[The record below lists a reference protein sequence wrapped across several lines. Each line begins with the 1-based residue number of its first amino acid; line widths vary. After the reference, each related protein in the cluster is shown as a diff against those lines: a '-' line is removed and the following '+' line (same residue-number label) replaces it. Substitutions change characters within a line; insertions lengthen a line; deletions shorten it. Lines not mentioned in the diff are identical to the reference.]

1 MLRTAVKVLLC
12 ALALGGGVGLAATT
26 NLAKPAFEPSFAHA
40 AVPAAPPPAEV
51 EAPEPAAPLAI
62 TEARDVYGEAFKNG
76 LVITG
81 ASKNRILLFTFD
93 DGPNKHTTP
102 RILDHLD
109 AAGVR
114 AVFFLT
120 TSRMNGDNRREYQ
133 EREIARE
140 IVRRGHMV
148 ASHTYDHLSLLS
160 LEGHEVNYQLT
171 ESEKMF
177 EIAFG
182 ERPWLL
188 RPPGGN
194 RSPRIDRLLAARGYT
209 QVHWTLGAGD
219 TQVKTPAEVA
229 GTFWRVFERRERESG
244 DRGGVVLLHDIY
256 HWSVDAFPLIVE
268 EIRRRNCELL
278 ARNEEL
284 YEIVSDPGLFFVP
297 RGDRSPSAEAPA
309 VELSPEALEARQAP
323 LREETRQL
331 CSVRAGL
338 ADPAFPEHVV
348 R

>member
-1 MLRTAVKVLLC
+1 MLRKGLQVLLC
-12 ALALGGGVGLAATT
+12 ALALGGGVALAATT
-26 NLAKPAFEPSFAHA
+26 TLGRPAFEPSYAHA
-40 AVPAAPPPAEV
+40 AAPHGLARAETVVVPSDETA
-51 EAPEPAAPLAI
+51 EAPLPL
-62 TEARDVYGEAFKNG
+62 EARDSYAEAYKDG

-81 ASKNRILLFTFD
+81 AAKNRILLFTFD

-102 RILDHLD
+102 RLLEHLD
-109 AAGVR
+109 AAGIR

-140 IVRRGHMV
+140 IVRRGHIV

-160 LEGHEVNYQLT
+160 LESSKVRFELT
-171 ESEKMF
+171 ESEQMF

-194 RSPRIDRLLAARGYT
+194 RSVRIDRLIAARGYT

-219 TQVKTPAEVA
+219 TQVKTPNEVA
-229 GTFWRVFERRERESG
+229 GTFWRVFERRERETG
-244 DRGGVVLLHDIY
+244 DRGGIILLHDIY

-284 YEIVSDPGLFFVP
+284 YEIVEDPALFFVA
-297 RGDRSPSAEAPA
+297 RGDADPSDEAPA
-309 VELSPEALEARQAP
+309 AELSPDALEARQAP

-331 CSVRAGL
+331 CAERVSAR
-338 ADPAFPEHVV
+338 
-348 R
+348 